1 MSTRCNLG
9 DVQLQRQTGM
19 QTLKERVAVV
29 TGAGSG
35 IGRALALTLAQRG
48 AILALADVDP
58 AGLAES
64 AERVRA
70 AGRPCSTHVVDVAS
84 REAMRALPEAVV
96 AAHGHVHVL
105 VNNAG
110 VALDGCFEEL
120 PLDHIDW
127 LLGVNLWGVVHGCS
141 VFLPYLRREAEAHI
155 VNVSSVFGIVGMP
168 ENSAYCASKFAVRGL
183 SESLMVE
190 LAGSTI
196 GITVVHPG
204 GVRTNIARRARLR
217 DERRRAVMTA
227 EFDRIARMT
236 PERAAAAI
244 VTAIERGTPRLRLG
258 PETYLLDWAKR
269 LAPVTTQRLLVGF
282 YRRVKARLAAAEPGI
297 AG

>member
-1 MSTRCNLG
+1 
-9 DVQLQRQTGM
+9 M
-19 QTLKERVAVV
+19 QTLNERVAVV
-29 TGAGSG
+29 TGAASG
-35 IGRALALTLAQRG
+35 IGRALALALAQRG
-48 AILALADVDP
+48 ALLALVDVDEP
-58 AGLAES
+58 GLADS
-64 AERVRA
+64 AARVRDLR
-70 AGRPCSTHVVDVAS
+70 RPCSTHLVDVAD
-84 REAMRALPEAVV
+84 RDAMQKLPEAVV
-96 AAHGHVHVL
+96 SAHGHVHVL

-110 VALDGCFEEL
+110 VALDGRFEEL
-120 PLDHIDW
+120 PLDDIEW
-127 LLGVNLWGVVHGCS
+127 LLGVNLWGVIHGCS
-141 VFLPYLRREAEAHI
+141 LFLPHLRREPEAHI

-190 LAGSTI
+190 LAGSHV

-217 DERRRAVMTA
+217 DERRRAAMTT
-227 EFDRIARMT
+227 EFERVARMT
-236 PERAAAAI
+236 PERAAARI

-269 LAPVTTQRLLVGF
+269 LAPVATQRLLVGA
-282 YRRVKARLAAAEPGI
+282 YRRVKARLAVAESGV